1 MSPSIDEIDIDLQ
14 PTQEYD
20 SLIINDYHNQHSFDN
35 VDKLSDPEVFEARKL
50 NDSGILERRALLEIL
65 QQHRMI
71 LTIPLRTDLSV
82 GMIIKLL
89 IPTPEIMGEGDK
101 YDKVNDDRYL
111 ITDIK
116 LSASPVEKA
125 GMLHIECVKESYAK
139 KVEDA
144 KPLDEGTGP
153 EIEPEEAVW

>member
-1 MSPSIDEIDIDLQ
+1 
-14 PTQEYD
+14 
-20 SLIINDYHNQHSFDN
+20 
-35 VDKLSDPEVFEARKL
+35 
-50 NDSGILERRALLEIL
+50 
-65 QQHRMI
+65 
-71 LTIPLRTDLSV
+71 
-82 GMIIKLL
+82 MIIKLQ

-116 LSASPVEKA
+116 LSGSPVEKA
-125 GMLHIECVKESYAK
+125 GMLHIECVKESYAM